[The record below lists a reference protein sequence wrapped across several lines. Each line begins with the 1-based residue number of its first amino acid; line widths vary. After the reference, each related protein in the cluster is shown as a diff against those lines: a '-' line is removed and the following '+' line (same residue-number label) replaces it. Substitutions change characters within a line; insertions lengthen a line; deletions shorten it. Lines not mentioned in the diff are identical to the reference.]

1 MAKREQVIRIR
12 VDDEEKAAALYV
24 AKRLGLGISN
34 TIRFVLWEMY
44 NRLKR
49 EE

>member
-1 MAKREQVIRIR
+1 MEKRDEVIRAR
-12 VDDEEKAAALYV
+12 VNKTEAKALRYT
-24 AKRLGLGISN
+24 AKRLGLRISD